1 MLNERLKR
9 TRLLLGADAMD
20 RLKQAHVVVVGLG
33 AVGGY
38 ALEGLVRSGIGQL
51 TLVDFDVVA
60 ESNINRQILA
70 SSDTIGIPKVEVA
83 RKRVLSINPDCQVEL
98 MRGFLDEAMAEQLSA
113 LKPDYLVDAIDA
125 LNSKVNLLVCCTE
138 HQTPVVSSMG
148 AALRRD
154 PQKVRI
160 GKLMDIHHC
169 PLGKTVRQRMRRRVV
184 NIDWVDCVYSAE
196 PLPSPLP
203 LAEPEPNPE
212 DRGRLRNTLGSMST
226 ITGIFGLTI
235 ANQVILQITSPD

>member
-1 MLNERLKR
+1 MHDERLKR
-9 TRLLLGADAMD
+9 TRLLLGVDGID
-20 RLKQAHVVVVGLG
+20 KLEQAHVVVVGLG

-38 ALEGLVRSGIGQL
+38 ALEGLVRSGIGRL

-70 SSDTIGIPKVEVA
+70 TSDTIGSPKVEVA
-83 RKRVLSINPDCQVEL
+83 KQRIHSINPDCRVEL
-98 MRGFLDEAMAEQLSA
+98 IRGFLDEAMAEQLCA

-125 LNSKVNLLVCCTE
+125 LNSKVNLLVCCTN
-138 HQTPVVSSMG
+138 HKTPVVSSMG

-160 GKLMDIHHC
+160 GRLLDIHHC
-169 PLGKTVRQRMRRRVV
+169 PLGKSVRQRMRRRDID
-184 NIDWVDCVYSAE
+184 IDWVECVYSTE
-196 PLPSPLP
+196 PLPNPLP
-203 LAEPEPNPE
+203 LAEPEPNSE

-235 ANQVILQITSPD
+235 ANQVILQITSSQ